1 MTGAFFHVTS
11 DEETARLPS
20 RASGRRAL
28 QRLTQD
34 AGLKARGYKSDPK
47 AHLHRRHVGHP
58 VKKSQALRMTAFLWR
73 LWDKA

>member
-58 VKKSQALRMTAFLWR
+58 VKNHKLSG
-73 LWDKA
+73 